1 MTENNNLGELL
12 PISENNGQKAVN
24 ARYLHS
30 FLESKQEFANW
41 IKGRI
46 SKYDF
51 VEGKDFETLYFD
63 YQGNLLNIRH
73 DNFIKS
79 ENQQVS
85 KIEYA
90 LSIGMAKELSMLENN
105 ERGKQARKYFIACE
119 ENKRELSRKELLLMA
134 LQAEEDKERLALE
147 NEQQKKTIE
156 LQSLEIRDSAPKLKV
171 YHDYIASTGTFTA
184 TQIAKEYGWGAE
196 TLNKK
201 LKELC
206 VQYKQ
211 NGQWILTAKYA
222 NKGYT
227 KSIPRTWTKSDG
239 STGIQMQTVWTA
251 KGREFIHSLIP

>member
-1 MTENNNLGELL
+1 MAEINNLGELL

-30 FLESKQEFANW
+30 FLESKQQFADW

-46 SKYDF
+46 NKYDF

-73 DNFIKS
+73 HNFMKS

-90 LSIGMAKELSMLENN
+90 LSISMAKELSMLENN

-147 NEQQKKTIE
+147 NEKKQKQIE
-156 LQSLEIRDSAPKLKV
+156 RLKPKADFAEPAFKKILFSFGNLLNCCTFAVRQLYLHNSYVDFLYPYGILFNNIMEKLHSCLYLPHSSKEVVADLECTSPFFI
-171 YHDYIASTGTFTA
+171 
-184 TQIAKEYGWGAE
+184 
-196 TLNKK
+196 NK
-201 LKELC
+201 
-206 VQYKQ
+206 
-211 NGQWILTAKYA
+211 
-222 NKGYT
+222 
-227 KSIPRTWTKSDG
+227 
-239 STGIQMQTVWTA
+239 
-251 KGREFIHSLIP
+251 